1 MMIVVASC
9 RKVEVMMIVMAVMGI
24 VKKDNSDDH
33 DLYIIVTTD
42 GDYDNLYHQA
52 WLALPLDPV
61 PQ

>member
-1 MMIVVASC
+1 
-9 RKVEVMMIVMAVMGI
+9 MIVMAVMGI